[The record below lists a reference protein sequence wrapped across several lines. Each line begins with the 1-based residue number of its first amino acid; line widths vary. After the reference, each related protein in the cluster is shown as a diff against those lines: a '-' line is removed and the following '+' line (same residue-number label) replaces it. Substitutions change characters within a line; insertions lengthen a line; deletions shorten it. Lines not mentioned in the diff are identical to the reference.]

1 MCDARVAYLGVCSP
15 PLCSAIP
22 GLKEMLDDPEALA
35 EQASKAAELFASFS
49 DPEKAQEMLAQMGG
63 AGTEAMENL
72 QRMLGGEGGEGK
84 RRRVIERLRG

>member
-1 MCDARVAYLGVCSP
+1 MLA
-15 PLCSAIP
+15 SAIP

-72 QRMLGGEGGEGK
+72 QRMFGGEGGEGK
-84 RRRVIERLRG
+84 RRWGIERLRG